1 MRLLGPYGPVLRTP
15 GGAAFSGAGLLARM
29 PISMTGLGAVL
40 LVSAETGRYGLAGV
54 TAGVLAMS
62 FTLVSPLVARLVDR
76 HGQARVLRPAVLVW
90 AASGSAFVLAVQAGW
105 PTWTWLVLAFLFG
118 ASGPNVGSLVR
129 ARWASVLDDPGRRQ
143 TAFAFESVVDEVV
156 FVTGPPLVTLLATSI
171 APQVGLATA
180 LVIGVVGGLLL
191 AAQRGTEPVPGGR
204 DEHGSATAVL
214 RDPGLVVVALTYVA
228 IGTVFGAMDV
238 VVVGYS
244 EAVGAKELAGV
255 VLAVY
260 AAGSL
265 VAGLVY
271 GAVRWPGTLATRFLV
286 TCSLF
291 GAAGFAFLFVDSLLV
306 LAVLAFLAGLT
317 IAPVLVS
324 GMSLVESR
332 VPRSSLTEGLAWTT
346 AALTLGVTIGA
357 SVGGHAIDTWGAREA
372 FRVQTVAGLA
382 SAVLAGIGFLVLHRS
397 ISTEGARSARIDA

>member
-1 MRLLGPYGPVLRTP
+1 MSLLGPYGPLLRTP

-29 PISMTGLGAVL
+29 PISMTGIGAVL

-62 FTLVSPLVARLVDR
+62 FTLVSPLVARLVDQL
-76 HGQARVLRPAVLVW
+76 GQARVLRPALVVW
-90 AASGSAFVLAVQAGW
+90 AVSGSAFVLAVQGGW
-105 PTWTWLVLAFLFG
+105 PSWSWLVLAALFG
-118 ASGPNVGSLVR
+118 ASGPNVGSMVR
-129 ARWASVLDDPGRRQ
+129 ARWAAVLGDPARRQ

-180 LVIGVVGGLLL
+180 LVIGVVGGVLL
-191 AAQRGTEPVPGGR
+191 ASLRGTEPVPGGTP
-204 DEHGSATAVL
+204 EHGASTRVL

-238 VVVGYS
+238 VVIGYS
-244 EAVGAKELAGV
+244 EAEGAKQLAGV

-271 GAVRWPGTLATRFLV
+271 GAVRWPGTLPTRFLV
-286 TCSLF
+286 TCTLF
-291 GAAGFAFLFVDSLLV
+291 GAAGLGFLLVDSLL
-306 LAVLAFLAGLT
+306 LLSVLAFLAGLT

-357 SVGGHAIDTWGAREA
+357 SVGGHAVDVWGAREA
-372 FRVQTVAGLA
+372 FRVQTAAGLA
-382 SAVLAGIGFLVLHRS
+382 SVLLAAVGFLSLRRS
-397 ISTEGARSARIDA
+397 VGAVR

>member
-1 MRLLGPYGPVLRTP
+1 MRLLGPYGPLLRTP

-40 LVSAETGRYGLAGV
+40 LVSAQTGSYGLAGV

-90 AASGSAFVLAVQAGW
+90 AVSGSAFVLAVQAGW
-105 PTWTWLVLAFLFG
+105 PPWTWMVLAFAFG
-118 ASGPNVGSLVR
+118 ASGPNVGSMVR
-129 ARWASVLDDPGRRQ
+129 ARWASVLDDPTRRQ

-191 AAQRGTEPVPGGR
+191 AALRRTEPVPGAAS
-204 DEHGSATAVL
+204 EQGSSVAVL

-238 VVVGYS
+238 VVVGYA
-244 EAVGAKELAGV
+244 EAQGAQQLAGV

-260 AAGSL
+260 AGGSL

-271 GAVRWPGTLATRFLV
+271 GAVRWPGTLATRFVV
-286 TCSLF
+286 TCTLF
-291 GAAGFAFLFVDSLLV
+291 GAAGLAFLLVRSLVV

-346 AALTLGVTIGA
+346 AALTLGVTVGA
-357 SVGGHAIDTWGAREA
+357 SVGGFAIDEWGAREA
-372 FRVQTVAGLA
+372 FRVQTAAGLA
-382 SAVLAGIGFLVLHRS
+382 SVLLAVVGFLVLRRS
-397 ISTEGARSARIDA
+397 TAAAAGSAKVDA